1 MGTDGCPAY
10 VGIKPGIYDCK
21 VTIPSTGDTFDITIE
36 NLPVSYSEFRWG
48 CSTHEEMDA
57 CVAYMQGCEYGV
69 YNQIRGEWSG
79 QSPKTFAEIS
89 LVIADDKEKLT
100 AVDKFNSYKYE
111 TYDGDVIQL
120 KSTKEAAEWV
130 CHLPG
135 PKTPMYFDDDSELQ
149 IISGISGHASISN
162 QSFTDYTAHGPC
174 KSYNAL
180 KGILYGAGDCEST
193 SATMSCM
200 YNVLGYT
207 TRYITGGNHAWFE
220 VKVPSSIT
228 KSGKDE
234 WMMVNDGIMT
244 ISRKHTM
251 VRTTV
256 GTEQKGFDNSWW
268 ELCKDGYSYEYSYE
282 IMGDLLKYAYT
293 GYAR

>member
-1 MGTDGCPAY
+1 MSVFSSD
-10 VGIKPGIYDCK
+10 
-21 VTIPSTGDTFDITIE
+21 
-36 NLPVSYSEFRWG
+36 
-48 CSTHEEMDA
+48 
-57 CVAYMQGCEYGV
+57 
-69 YNQIRGEWSG
+69 
-79 QSPKTFAEIS
+79 
-89 LVIADDKEKLT
+89 
-100 AVDKFNSYKYE
+100 NSR
-111 TYDGDVIQL
+111 
-120 KSTKEAAEWV
+120 
-130 CHLPG
+130 PR
-135 PKTPMYFDDDSELQ
+135 SELQ
-149 IISGISGHASISN
+149 LISGISGHASISN
-162 QSFTDYTAHGPC
+162 QSFTDYTAPGPC

-251 VRTTV
+251 VRTIV

-268 ELCKDGYSYEYSYE
+268 QLCKDGYSMEYLYEV
-282 IMGDLLKYAYT
+282 IGVKYAYQ
-293 GYAR
+293 GKYLR